1 MDKFDIFSLKSNDS
15 MYQNNVL
22 KRVFRTSIDKN
33 QKIDLIINMINIIL
47 VRSLHFGSLGFVEKD
62 VYVVHRHVNIY
73 ILIN

>member
-33 QKIDLIINMINIIL
+33 QNIDLIINMINIIL